1 MVKIQVLEIP
11 LEDIGFD
18 IGTFPNLKFPY
29 LPDGKRAK
37 SFEELIQCSR
47 VQTTSKYSELFD
59 DIKKRKIKDP
69 ILVFLN
75 ESDRKYRIVDGYR
88 RYFMC
93 EKLNE
98 EYPGEGWD
106 KIPARI
112 VFEKE
117 PTEKEFRE
125 YQRSLQLS
133 PQINYEPIDTMLKIR
148 EGKDAGL
155 SNKEIAGS
163 LYGVKENE
171 IEDWL
176 DRLKLVE
183 RYLEHI
189 NAPKRYSLARGKD
202 IHFINLQA
210 IITNAKQHG
219 YDHVQITNIKTAV
232 FELIFEGKKHKDIR
246 KLVMEE
252 LNKLKN
258 SQKE

>member
-18 IGTFPNLKFPY
+18 IGTFPNLKLARIYGRRPES
-29 LPDGKRAK
+29 L
-37 SFEELIQCSR
+37 EELIQCSR

-88 RYFMC
+88 RYFVC

-117 PTEKEFRE
+117 PTGKELEKYR
-125 YQRSLQLS
+125 RSLQLS
-133 PQINYEPIDTMLKIR
+133 
-148 EGKDAGL
+148 
-155 SNKEIAGS
+155 S
-163 LYGVKENE
+163 
-171 IEDWL
+171 
-176 DRLKLVE
+176 
-183 RYLEHI
+183 
-189 NAPKRYSLARGKD
+189 
-202 IHFINLQA
+202 
-210 IITNAKQHG
+210 
-219 YDHVQITNIKTAV
+219 NIKGY
-232 FELIFEGKKHKDIR
+232 EK
-246 KLVMEE
+246 
-252 LNKLKN
+252 
-258 SQKE
+258 S

>member
-117 PTEKEFRE
+117 PTGKELEKYR
-125 YQRSLQLS
+125 RSLQLS
-133 PQINYEPIDTMLKIR
+133 
-148 EGKDAGL
+148 
-155 SNKEIAGS
+155 S
-163 LYGVKENE
+163 
-171 IEDWL
+171 
-176 DRLKLVE
+176 
-183 RYLEHI
+183 
-189 NAPKRYSLARGKD
+189 
-202 IHFINLQA
+202 
-210 IITNAKQHG
+210 
-219 YDHVQITNIKTAV
+219 NIKGY
-232 FELIFEGKKHKDIR
+232 EK
-246 KLVMEE
+246 
-252 LNKLKN
+252 
-258 SQKE
+258 S

>member
-18 IGTFPNLKFPY
+18 IGTFPNLKLARIYGRRPES
-29 LPDGKRAK
+29 L
-37 SFEELIQCSR
+37 EELIQCSR

-117 PTEKEFRE
+117 PTGKELEKYR
-125 YQRSLQLS
+125 RSLQLS
-133 PQINYEPIDTMLKIR
+133 
-148 EGKDAGL
+148 
-155 SNKEIAGS
+155 S
-163 LYGVKENE
+163 
-171 IEDWL
+171 
-176 DRLKLVE
+176 
-183 RYLEHI
+183 
-189 NAPKRYSLARGKD
+189 
-202 IHFINLQA
+202 
-210 IITNAKQHG
+210 
-219 YDHVQITNIKTAV
+219 NIKGY
-232 FELIFEGKKHKDIR
+232 EK
-246 KLVMEE
+246 
-252 LNKLKN
+252 
-258 SQKE
+258 S